1 MLGSDHTT
9 TTRTASLRAWLT
21 QRSWLR
27 AKGLGIW
34 LGMIALIW
42 GLWAGWGARAQ
53 AAESSPESSS
63 GQMLIAQ
70 SVQELQNRQQELEQQ
85 RNQLQQQQSELE
97 GRENSSAANLQTLER
112 NIVYTANQITETEYR
127 LAQAE
132 QALQTLEGDLQKAE
146 TDYENVRM
154 GTVARLQFLQRQQG
168 SEGWAVLLQSQDL
181 NDFLDRQ
188 YQLTRVYTA
197 DRLVLQDLRA
207 KAEEIQRQKAA
218 VEDQKNQ
225 VALLRQQLLSQKQQ
239 YEAEADE
246 EKQLIARLRERR
258 SALEAAETQLARD
271 SDQIASLIR
280 QKVAAQSGIIRGTGR
295 FIYPANGRLSS
306 GFGNR
311 VHPIL
316 GYSRFH
322 GGVDFAAPQGTTIRA
337 ADSGR
342 VIFSGWY
349 GGYGQTVIVDHGDGI
364 TTLYAHSSR
373 LFVQEGQAVNQGDA
387 IAAVGSTGLSTGP
400 HLHFEVR
407 QNGNLV
413 NPMNYL

>member
-1 MLGSDHTT
+1 MLDRDRMATIGSSTGN
-9 TTRTASLRAWLT
+9 RPRQRGLRWG
-21 QRSWLR
+21 R
-27 AKGLGIW
+27 W
-34 LGMIALIW
+34 LGMLALLV
-42 GLWAGWGARAQ
+42 GLWAGWGAMVQ
-53 AAESSPESSS
+53 AIESSSS
-63 GQMLIAQ
+63 GQVLVAQ
-70 SVQELQNRQQELEQQ
+70 SVEELQNRQRELEQQ
-85 RNQLQQQQSELE
+85 RNQLQQQQNELE
-97 GRENSSAANLQTLER
+97 GRQSSSEANLQTLER

-132 QALQTLEGDLQKAE
+132 QALNKLESDLQKAE

-197 DRLVLQDLRA
+197 DRQVLKDLRA
-207 KAEEIQRQKAA
+207 RAEEIQRQKAA

-239 YEAEADE
+239 YEAEANE
-246 EKQLIARLRERR
+246 EKQLITRLRERR
-258 SALEAAETQLARD
+258 SALEAAEAQLARD